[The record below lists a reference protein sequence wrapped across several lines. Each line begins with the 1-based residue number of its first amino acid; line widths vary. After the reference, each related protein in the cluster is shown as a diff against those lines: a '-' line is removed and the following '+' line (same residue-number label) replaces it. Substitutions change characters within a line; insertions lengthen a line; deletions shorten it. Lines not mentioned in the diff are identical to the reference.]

1 MFRFETDQYLQLLWV
16 IPVVIALY
24 ILFYAYKKSVL
35 RRLGSDPLVNR
46 LMPGF
51 RKAHGHV
58 RIALLLLVISFVV
71 LAAANPQW
79 GTKKEKVQAK
89 SSDVFIALDLSQSML
104 AEDISPNRLER
115 AKRVA
120 VEVINGLKGNR
131 IGLIYFAGNAYL
143 QMPLTSD
150 YSAAQL
156 FVNSANTKQAT
167 TQGTAIGEAINLA
180 LSTFEEDKPN
190 QRALIVFTDGENHDD
205 EALKIATDA
214 SSRGLSIFTVGVG
227 TPEGAFIPIR
237 TQGREQ
243 YKRDETGQPVKTALN
258 MDLVRNLA
266 SNGNGRSFH
275 ISEGNKIIEELRAE
289 IARLEKE
296 EVEQR
301 AFSDYASYFQ
311 YFILI
316 GIFLLVIE
324 FIIPERKSE
333 SYEI

>member
-1 MFRFETDQYLQLLWV
+1 M
-16 IPVVIALY
+16 VVVLY
-24 ILFYAYKKSVL
+24 VLFYTYKKSML
-35 RRLGSDPLVNR
+35 KRLGSENLVRR

-51 RKAHGHV
+51 RKGRGHLQ
-58 RIALLLLVISFVV
+58 ISLLILVLSFLI

-89 SSDVFIALDLSQSML
+89 SSDVFVALDLSQSML
-104 AEDISPNRLER
+104 AEDISPNRIER

-120 VEVINGLKGNR
+120 VEVISGLKGNR

-150 YSAAQL
+150 YSAAQM

-180 LSTFEEDKPN
+180 LRTFEEDKPN
-190 QRALIVFTDGENHDD
+190 QRALIIFTDGENHDD
-205 EALKIATDA
+205 EALNIASEA
-214 SSRGLSIFTVGVG
+214 ASRGLSIFTVGVG
-227 TPEGAFIPIR
+227 TPEGSFIPVR

-243 YKRDETGQPVKTALN
+243 YKRDESGQPVKTSLN

-266 SNGNGRSFH
+266 SNGNGKSFH
-275 ISEGNKIIEELRAE
+275 ISEGTRIIEDLKTE

-316 GIFLLVIE
+316 GIFILVIE